1 MLNEVRKAN
10 CTRILGLDPGLRRTG
25 WGIVDYDGSNLR
37 HVAHGT
43 IAPSL
48 KLDLVERLVF
58 LHQDLLKIVEDLNP
72 TAAAAEETFVNQNA
86 SSTLKLGLARGA
98 ILLAPALSKIPITE
112 YAPNRVK
119 KSLVGV
125 GHASKEQIKIM
136 VGKLLP
142 KITVTCS
149 DSADAL
155 AVAICHAH
163 YSRVDL
169 KFGSTNEKTLDS
181 KSKTATSNRMND
193 LINRALIKEALR

>member
-1 MLNEVRKAN
+1 
-10 CTRILGLDPGLRRTG
+10 GLRRTG

-86 SSTLKLGLARGA
+86 ASTLKLGLARGA

-163 YSRVDL
+163 YSGVDL
-169 KFGSTNEKTLDS
+169 KFGNTNEKTLYR
-181 KSKTATSNRMND
+181 KSKKATSNRMND